1 MTGTPETGQLSRSFT
16 ALSFQAVVLGV
27 YPGELPGS
35 LNRGDG
41 AEGPWRLG
49 WPELAGQIS

>member
-1 MTGTPETGQLSRSFT
+1 MTWTPETGHLSRSFT
-16 ALSFQAVVLGV
+16 ALSFQAVVLGG

-35 LNRGDG
+35 PNHGDG

-49 WPELAGQIS
+49 WSELAGQTS

>member
-49 WPELAGQIS
+49 WPELTGQTS